1 MGENAPAWA
10 WRIMSTNRAAAGGAD
25 ERAAVEALARDYGG
39 VLLRYFARRNIPVA
53 DLEDAVL
60 EVFAR
65 LLRRDGEAPI
75 ETLESYLF
83 QTAASVAVDFHRR
96 SVARQRGAHVPY
108 EDRLHAIADFS
119 PERIHGGREEVALV
133 MSALLEL
140 PERTRTAFL
149 LARFEKLRLAE
160 IAKRLNLS
168 VAGVEKNVRKA
179 MAHVTARLEGP
190 A

>member
-1 MGENAPAWA
+1 M
-10 WRIMSTNRAAAGGAD
+10 
-25 ERAAVEALARDYGG
+25 
-39 VLLRYFARRNIPVA
+39 
-53 DLEDAVL
+53 
-60 EVFAR
+60 
-65 LLRRDGEAPI
+65 
-75 ETLESYLF
+75 
-83 QTAASVAVDFHRR
+83 
-96 SVARQRGAHVPY
+96 PY